1 MEVANQNLTTVK
13 LHPLPRVELAA
24 VHIAVTFVPLLV
36 CNSGVHHQVN
46 ECNGEDVQ
54 GGAKCKEGAS
64 VAVLKEMPNM
74 GSITTLL
81 GEAFCV

>member
-1 MEVANQNLTTVK
+1 MS
-13 LHPLPRVELAA
+13 
-24 VHIAVTFVPLLV
+24 LLV

-46 ECNGEDVQ
+46 ECDGEDVQ

-74 GSITTLL
+74 GSITTLS
-81 GEAFCV
+81 

>member
-13 LHPLPRVELAA
+13 LHPLPPMLS
-24 VHIAVTFVPLLV
+24 LLLYMLLLHL
-36 CNSGVHHQVN
+36 CLCWFAILESIIRLMNGD
-46 ECNGEDVQ
+46 GEDVQ

-74 GSITTLL
+74 GSITTLS
-81 GEAFCV
+81 